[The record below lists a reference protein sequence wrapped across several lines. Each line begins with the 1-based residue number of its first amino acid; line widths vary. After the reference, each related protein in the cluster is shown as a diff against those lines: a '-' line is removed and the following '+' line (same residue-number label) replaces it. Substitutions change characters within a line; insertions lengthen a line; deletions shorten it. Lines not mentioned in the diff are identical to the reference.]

1 LPGIV
6 FYAEHAYSEKVEMD
20 VGLVKSK
27 FDAVCGG
34 CFDDFV
40 FASKM
45 DDLQPD
51 NKFVDDKACVSSL
64 SVIILCVCVFFP
76 SFDSSSLALFFC
88 FWDTYRRFTPN
99 LSKWLVWEGT
109 LFSHFIFPSENHWT
123 TQKKN
128 CWLKK
133 EKLTKK
139 WFLYLC

>member
-64 SVIILCVCVFFP
+64 SVIILCVCVFSPLLIPPRLHFFFV
-76 SFDSSSLALFFC
+76 SGIHIGGLLLTLA
-88 FWDTYRRFTPN
+88 N
-99 LSKWLVWEGT
+99 G
-109 LFSHFIFPSENHWT
+109 
-123 TQKKN
+123 
-128 CWLKK
+128 
-133 EKLTKK
+133 
-139 WFLYLC
+139 